1 MHNQALVPAAAVAVP
16 PPGGAQGGDI
26 APIHGPALAS
36 LMDNSTTP
44 LVSTSLGEYTLLQ
57 YEKVLLENY
66 PVLFLYVTKKRP
78 MTKMEM
84 EFIFYGNHKPFNVD
98 FGAWNEWLER
108 TFDFNFYAT
117 PLPVIKFIKLEGE
130 VLTRYLLEQQTLSEI
145 AGGPLMGGGASALT
159 PSGTLRE
166 PKYGSTAENSRLN
179 DLVNDKNM
187 SNDRPGILPK
197 RGGGND
203 NTPSKLPTKNDIA
216 VVFEGTGLQ
225 ELELSDKLP
234 TKKDIAVVFEG
245 TGLKELDSCDT
256 WPTKD
261 NIAVVLQGTGQIQ
274 LEPLQNFQS
283 KVIHEISDF
292 TSKTLVN
299 GSFPPV
305 LDSPEIGG
313 NVVYNSGGTQP
324 GVKPILVI
332 ENPDLEKLA
341 PLQIGDVLSPTMQIR
356 IGQKCIPNLYNLT
369 TMQIGNELF
378 SIVQNSFDQ
387 ELTGKV
393 NMIRQTNQNNIIAK
407 SVSYQNNKRKVFS
420 STRIST
426 SQDLIDQVIDSVLQD
441 YRKRKKI
448 SIWSN

>member
-1 MHNQALVPAAAVAVP
+1 
-16 PPGGAQGGDI
+16 
-26 APIHGPALAS
+26 
-36 LMDNSTTP
+36 
-44 LVSTSLGEYTLLQ
+44 
-57 YEKVLLENY
+57 
-66 PVLFLYVTKKRP
+66 
-78 MTKMEM
+78 
-84 EFIFYGNHKPFNVD
+84 
-98 FGAWNEWLER
+98 
-108 TFDFNFYAT
+108 
-117 PLPVIKFIKLEGE
+117 
-130 VLTRYLLEQQTLSEI
+130 
-145 AGGPLMGGGASALT
+145 
-159 PSGTLRE
+159 
-166 PKYGSTAENSRLN
+166 
-179 DLVNDKNM
+179 M

-203 NTPSKLPTKNDIA
+203 NTPSKLPTKN
-216 VVFEGTGLQ
+216 
-225 ELELSDKLP
+225 
-234 TKKDIAVVFEG
+234 DIAVVFEG

-305 LDSPEIGG
+305 WDSPEIGG

-332 ENPDLEKLA
+332 KTPDLEKLA
-341 PLQIGDVLSPTMQIR
+341 PLQIGDVLSPTMQIK
-356 IGQKCIPNLYNLT
+356 IGQKCIPNVYNLT
-369 TMQIGNELF
+369 TMQIGNELS

-387 ELTGKV
+387 ELTDKV
-393 NMIRQTNQNNIIAK
+393 NMTRQND
-407 SVSYQNNKRKVFS
+407 QNNKREVIS

-441 YRKRKKI
+441 YKKRKKI